1 MPSHRAVLFDF
12 FGTLTHAVSRG
23 PWHAA
28 VARDLGCD
36 PGDFV
41 AVLDRS
47 FHARAQ
53 GHLGSPEDTLRWV
66 CDQLGVRPPT
76 ERVQAALRARV
87 AAIRADTRLRP
98 DAAAALAA
106 VRSRGLRTALVS
118 DCAHELPVFLPR
130 LPIAPLLDTCVY
142 SVEVGQCKPHPE
154 VYLTACERLD
164 IPPTECLY
172 LGDGDGEELTGAAA
186 VGMTAVRLAAPD
198 LERHL
203 VYRADRRFSGPCVSS
218 LTEVVTLLDQTPA
231 LV

>member
-12 FGTLTHAVSRG
+12 FGTLTRAVSRG

-28 VARDLGCD
+28 LARGLGCD
-36 PGDFV
+36 PSDFV

-47 FHARAQ
+47 FHDRAQ
-53 GHLGSPEDTLRWV
+53 GRLGSPEDTLRWV

-98 DAAAALAA
+98 DAVAVLAS
-106 VRSRGLRTALVS
+106 VRARGLRTALVS
-118 DCAHELPVFLPR
+118 DCAHELPAFLPQ
-130 LPIAPLLDTCVY
+130 LPVAPLLDTCVF
-142 SVEVGQCKPHPE
+142 SVQVGHCKPHPAL
-154 VYLTACERLD
+154 YLTACQRLGVQ
-164 IPPTECLY
+164 PAECLY
-172 LGDGDGEELTGAAA
+172 IGDGDGEELSGAAA

-198 LERHL
+198 LGEHL
-203 VYRADRRFSGPCVSS
+203 VYRRDQHFTGPTASS
-218 LTEVVTLLDQTPA
+218 LTEAISYLDRAPA